1 MTRNCYYDFNEN
13 KIFVSKSFMKKA
25 STIGTTEYDILLNM
39 QKDRP
44 TATTEPIPT
53 KRKENTY
60 KGLDYN
66 AMKEYI
72 KDEFGVDSVQM
83 RAILKVLSDA
93 EKNRVRYATVKQW
106 FLKNFPNYGKL
117 SSLESLTASNNSSQ
131 DMAAAM

>member
-1 MTRNCYYDFNEN
+1 MTRNCYYDIKEN

-53 KRKENTY
+53 KKKENTY

-66 AMKEYI
+66 TMKEY
-72 KDEFGVDSVQM
+72 
-83 RAILKVLSDA
+83 
-93 EKNRVRYATVKQW
+93 VRDPCSEASLHEAPAVFSSGYLCAAYGH
-106 FLKNFPNYGKL
+106 FLKWFYSVYHIFFDGA
-117 SSLESLTASNNSSQ
+117 EI
-131 DMAAAM
+131 